1 MAQSKESID
10 FKTQLDKLTQKLG
23 DFNFRLLDIQN
34 DVQRYTQ
41 YLKIYADLQSK
52 SKTKKQK
59 CQIVLQTEYS
69 WLLDNLLPDEVT
81 DYLYSWGIL
90 NDDQM
95 DTIMCK
101 QCRRDKCRALLDI
114 ITDKTPLCFVS
125 FLKALDKSEQKHITD
140 YLLSCMNQI
149 DM

>member
-34 DVQRYTQ
+34 DIQRYTQ

-95 DTIMCK
+95 DMIMCK
-101 QCRRDKCRALLDI
+101 NVDVINAEHFWIL
-114 ITDKTPLCFVS
+114 
-125 FLKALDKSEQKHITD
+125 
-140 YLLSCMNQI
+140 
-149 DM
+149 